1 MISVRSANRTAIV
14 KGGPLG
20 TTNAALELLEHNLR
34 DRPDKTAYLCSGRAH
49 AYRELGEGARRLAR
63 RLRERGLSPGERVLV
78 ALPDCFAFPVAFL
91 GCLLSGAVAVVV
103 NPELDREALAHVTND
118 AGARLQISLEGSTAR
133 WPASSLEEIACDE
146 LGVLACAGPGMELCD
161 TFQPAD
167 SDLAYVLYTSGS
179 TGAPKGVPHRH
190 RSLVLPCDL
199 VGKAVLGLTG
209 EDVIFS
215 TSKCS
220 FAYGLINSLAL
231 PLRLGATAILHP
243 GKPDP
248 SSVLELVRRHSPSVF
263 FSVPTLFAQIL
274 RWWPEAGQ
282 TLPMR
287 LCCSAGEALPA
298 ALFEEWQ
305 RLTGLEILDGIGST
319 EMAYHFILNA
329 PGHAVA
335 GSAGRLAPG
344 YRARLV
350 DERGEDVAPGH
361 EGQLLIDGPTRT
373 PGYWSPPD
381 AAAAMQAPMPLATGD
396 LFVERDGFYYH
407 RGRIDDMIKSAG
419 CWVSPTA
426 VEEVLGDHPAVAECA
441 VVATR
446 VGGLSV
452 PGAFIVPGR
461 AVTESPELV
470 GELLRH
476 CRERLPDHMCPAR
489 IRFVAELPRT
499 STGKVQRF
507 KLRELSRA

>member
-1 MISVRSANRTAIV
+1 M
-14 KGGPLG
+14 G
-20 TTNAALELLEHNLR
+20 TTNAALEFLEHNLR

-49 AYRELGEGARRLAR
+49 AYRELGEGARCLAR

-103 NPELDREALAHVTND
+103 NPELDHEALAHVAND
-118 AGARLQISLEGSTAR
+118 AGARLRISLEGSAAR
-133 WPASSLEEIACDE
+133 WPAGSLEEIACDE
-146 LGVLACAGPGMELCD
+146 VGPLECTGPGLELCD
-161 TFQPAD
+161 AFQPAD

-199 VGKAVLGLTG
+199 VGKAVLGLTS

-248 SSVLELVRRHSPSVF
+248 AAVLELVRRHSPSVF

-274 RWWPEAGQ
+274 RSWPEVRQ
-282 TLPMR
+282 RLPMR

-298 ALFEEWQ
+298 VLFKEWQ

-319 EMAYHFILNA
+319 EMAYHFISNA
-329 PGHAVA
+329 PGQAVA
-335 GSAGRLAPG
+335 GSAGRLVPG
-344 YRARLV
+344 YQARLV
-350 DERGEDVAPGH
+350 DERGKDVAPGH

-373 PGYWSPPD
+373 PGGWSTPD
-381 AAAAMQAPMPLATGD
+381 TAADAPLSTGD

-407 RGRIDDMIKSAG
+407 RGRSDDMIKSAG
-419 CWVSPTA
+419 CWVSPIA
-426 VEEVLGDHPAVAECA
+426 VEEVLRGHPVVAECA

-446 VGGLSV
+446 VGAFSV
-452 PGAFIVPGR
+452 PGAFVVLDPE
-461 AVTESPELV
+461 VTESPELV
-470 GELLRH
+470 GELRRH

-507 KLRELSRA
+507 KLRERSTA

>member
-1 MISVRSANRTAIV
+1 
-14 KGGPLG
+14 LG

-49 AYRELGEGARRLAR
+49 TYRELGERARCLAR

-78 ALPDCFAFPVAFL
+78 ALPDCFALPVAFL

-103 NPELDREALAHVTND
+103 NPELEREALAQVSND
-118 AGARLQISLEGSTAR
+118 AGARLRISLEGRAAG
-133 WPASSLEEIACDE
+133 WPTGSLEEIACDE
-146 LGVLACAGPGMELCD
+146 VGVLACAGPGLELCD
-161 TFQPAD
+161 AFQPAD
-167 SDLAYVLYTSGS
+167 SGLAYVLYTSGS
-179 TGAPKGVPHRH
+179 TGVPKGVPHRH

-199 VGKAVLGLTG
+199 VGKAVLGLTV

-248 SSVLELVRRHSPSVF
+248 AAVLELICRHSPSVF

-274 RWWPEAGQ
+274 RWWPEVRQ
-282 TLPMR
+282 PLPMR

-319 EMAYHFILNA
+319 EMAYHFISNA
-329 PGHAVA
+329 PEQALA
-335 GSAGRLAPG
+335 GSAGRLVPG
-344 YRARLV
+344 YQARLV
-350 DERGEDVAPGH
+350 DQRGEDVAPGH

-373 PGYWSPPD
+373 PGCGSRPG
-381 AAAAMQAPMPLATGD
+381 AAADAPLATGD
-396 LFVERDGFYYH
+396 LFVERAGFYYH
-407 RGRIDDMIKSAG
+407 RGRSDDMFKSAG
-419 CWVSPTA
+419 CWVSPLA
-426 VEEVLGDHPAVAECA
+426 VEEVLQDHPVVAECA

-446 VGGLSV
+446 VGGLGV
-452 PGAFIVPGR
+452 PGAFVVLGR
-461 AVTESPELV
+461 EVTESPNLV

-507 KLRELSRA
+507 KLRELSTA

>member
-1 MISVRSANRTAIV
+1 MDHSQGGSLSA
-14 KGGPLG
+14 
-20 TTNAALELLEHNLR
+20 TNAALELLEHNLR

-49 AYRELGEGARRLAR
+49 AYRELGEGARCLAR
-63 RLRERGLSPGERVLV
+63 RLREHGLSPGERVLV

-103 NPELDREALAHVTND
+103 NPELDREALAHIAND
-118 AGARLQISLEGSTAR
+118 ARARLRISLEGSAAK
-133 WPASSLEEIACDE
+133 WPAGSLEEIACDE
-146 LGVLACAGPGMELCD
+146 VGPLEGTGAALELCD
-161 TFQPAD
+161 AFQPAD

-179 TGAPKGVPHRH
+179 TGAPKGIPHRH

-199 VGKAVLGLTG
+199 VGKGMLGLTG

-231 PLRLGATAILHP
+231 PLRFGASAILHP

-248 SSVLELVRRHSPSVF
+248 AAFLELVRQHSPSVF

-274 RWWPEAGQ
+274 RLLPEVRQ
-282 TLPMR
+282 RLPMR
-287 LCCSAGEALPA
+287 LCCSAGETLPA
-298 ALFEEWQ
+298 VLFEEWQ

-319 EMAYHFILNA
+319 EMAYHFISNA

-335 GSAGRLAPG
+335 GSAGRLVPG
-344 YRARLV
+344 YQARLV
-350 DERGEDVAPGH
+350 DEHGKDVAPGH
-361 EGQLLIDGPTRT
+361 EGQLLIDGPTLT
-373 PGYWSPPD
+373 PGCWSPQD
-381 AAAAMQAPMPLATGD
+381 AAYDAPLATGD
-396 LFVERDGFYYH
+396 LFVERDGFYYY
-407 RGRIDDMIKSAG
+407 RGRSDDMFKSGG
-419 CWVSPTA
+419 CWVSPIA
-426 VEEVLGDHPAVAECA
+426 VEEVLRGHPVVAECA

-446 VGGLSV
+446 VGALIV
-452 PGAFIVPGR
+452 PGAFVVLDR
-461 AVTESPELV
+461 EVTESPKLV
-470 GELLRH
+470 GELRRH

-507 KLRELSRA
+507 KLRERSTA

>member
-1 MISVRSANRTAIV
+1 M
-14 KGGPLG
+14 G

-49 AYRELGEGARRLAR
+49 AYRELGEGARCLAR
-63 RLRERGLSPGERVLV
+63 LLRERGLSPGERVLV

-103 NPELDREALAHVTND
+103 NPELGPEALAHVVND
-118 AGARLQISLEGSTAR
+118 AGARLRISLEGSTAK
-133 WPASSLEEIACDE
+133 WPAGSLEEISCDE
-146 LGVLACAGPGMELCD
+146 VGPLHYAGPGLELCEAFRPTD
-161 TFQPAD
+161 G
-167 SDLAYVLYTSGS
+167 DLAYVLSTSGS
-179 TGAPKGVPHRH
+179 TGAPKCVPHRH

-248 SSVLELVRRHSPSVF
+248 AMVLELVRRHSPSVF
-263 FSVPTLFAQIL
+263 FSVPTIFAQIL
-274 RWWPEAGQ
+274 RWWPEVRQ
-282 TLPMR
+282 RLPMR

-298 ALFEEWQ
+298 ELFEEWQ
-305 RLTGLEILDGIGST
+305 RLTGQEILDGIGST
-319 EMAYHFILNA
+319 EMAYHFISNS

-335 GSAGRLAPG
+335 GSAGRLVPG

-373 PGYWSPPD
+373 PGCWNPPG
-381 AAAAMQAPMPLATGD
+381 AADGAPLATGD

-407 RGRIDDMIKSAG
+407 RGRSDDMIKSAG
-419 CWVSPTA
+419 CWVSSTA
-426 VEEVLGDHPAVAECA
+426 VEEVLRSHPSVAECA
-441 VVATR
+441 VVADT
-446 VGGLSV
+446 VGGLSA
-452 PGAFIVPGR
+452 PAAFIVLGR
-461 AVTESPELV
+461 GVTESPELA
-470 GELLRH
+470 GELRRH
-476 CRERLPDHMCPAR
+476 CRERLPDHMCPVR

-499 STGKVQRF
+499 STGKLQRF
-507 KLRELSRA
+507 KLRERSTA

>member
-1 MISVRSANRTAIV
+1 MS
-14 KGGPLG
+14 

-49 AYRELGEGARRLAR
+49 TYRELGEAVRCLAR
-63 RLRERGLSPGERVLV
+63 RLRELGLSPGERIFI

-103 NPELDREALAHVTND
+103 NPELDQETLAHIAND
-118 AGARLQISLEGSTAR
+118 AGARLRICLEGSAAR
-133 WPASSLEEIACDE
+133 WPADSLKEIVCNE
-146 LGVLACAGPGMELCD
+146 VGPLECTGAGLELCD
-161 TFQPAD
+161 AFQPAD

-179 TGAPKGVPHRH
+179 TGAHRGVPHRH
-190 RSLVLPCDL
+190 RCLVLPCDL

-209 EDVIFS
+209 EDIIFS

-231 PLRLGATAILHP
+231 PLQLGATAILYP

-248 SSVLELVRRHSPSVF
+248 PAVLELIRHHSPSVL

-274 RWWPEAGQ
+274 RSWPEGRQ
-282 TLPMR
+282 RLPMR

-319 EMAYHFILNA
+319 EMAYHFIANA
-329 PGHAVA
+329 PGQAVA
-335 GSAGRLAPG
+335 GSAGRLVPG
-344 YRARLV
+344 YQARLV
-350 DERGEDVAPGH
+350 DERGEDVASGH
-361 EGQLLIDGPTRT
+361 IGQLLIDGPTR
-373 PGYWSPPD
+373 PPD
-381 AAAAMQAPMPLATGD
+381 CGSSTEAPLATGD

-407 RGRIDDMIKSAG
+407 RGRSDDMFKSAG

-426 VEEVLGDHPAVAECA
+426 VEEVLRSHPAVAECA

-452 PGAFIVPGR
+452 PGAFIVLDR
-461 AVTESPELV
+461 AVNGSPELV
-470 GELLRH
+470 AELRRH
-476 CRERLPDHMCPAR
+476 CQERLPDPMCPAR
-489 IRFVAELPRT
+489 IRFVTELPRT
-499 STGKVQRF
+499 ATGKVQRF
-507 KLRELSRA
+507 KLRERNTA

>member
-1 MISVRSANRTAIV
+1 LAA
-14 KGGPLG
+14 P
-20 TTNAALELLEHNLR
+20 NAALELLEHNLR
-34 DRPDKTAYLCSGRAH
+34 DRPDKTVYLCSGRAH
-49 AYRELGEGARRLAR
+49 TYRELGEAVRRLAR

-103 NPELDREALAHVTND
+103 NPEFEREALVSVAND
-118 AGARLQISLEGSTAR
+118 AGARLLISLEGGAAR
-133 WPASSLEEIACDE
+133 WPAGPLEEIACDGLGPLERSGDE
-146 LGVLACAGPGMELCD
+146 LDFSDA
-161 TFQPAD
+161 FQPAD
-167 SDLAYVLYTSGS
+167 NDLAYALYTSGS
-179 TGAPKGVPHRH
+179 TGAPRCAPHRH
-190 RSLVLPCDL
+190 RSLTLPCDL

-248 SSVLELVRRHSPSVF
+248 ATVLELIRRHGPSVF
-263 FSVPTLFAQIL
+263 FSVPTLFARIL
-274 RWWPEAGQ
+274 RSWPEVRQ
-282 TLPMR
+282 RLPMR

-298 ALFEEWQ
+298 ALFEEWR

-319 EMAYHFILNA
+319 EMAYHFIANA

-335 GSAGRLAPG
+335 GSAGRLVPG

-350 DERGEDVAPGH
+350 DERGVDVAPGQ
-361 EGQLLIDGPTRT
+361 EGELLIDGPTRT
-373 PGYWSPPD
+373 PGCWRPPD
-381 AAAAMQAPMPLATGD
+381 PAVDAPLATGD

-407 RGRIDDMIKSAG
+407 RGRSDDMIKSAG
-419 CWVSPTA
+419 CWVSPVV
-426 VEEVLGDHPAVAECA
+426 VEEVLRGHPAVAECA

-446 VGGLSV
+446 VGAFSG
-452 PGAFIVPGR
+452 PGAFVALAPG
-461 AVTESPELV
+461 VTGTPELAN
-470 GELLRH
+470 ELRRH
-476 CRERLPDHMCPAR
+476 CRQRLPDHMCPVR
-489 IRFVAELPRT
+489 IRFIAELPRT
-499 STGKVQRF
+499 STGKTQRF
-507 KLRELSRA
+507 RLRELNAP

>member
-1 MISVRSANRTAIV
+1 MGA
-14 KGGPLG
+14 
-20 TTNAALELLEHNLR
+20 TNAALELLEHNLR

-49 AYRELGEGARRLAR
+49 AYRELGERALCLAR

-91 GCLLSGAVAVVV
+91 GCLLTGAVAVVV
-103 NPELDREALAHVTND
+103 NPELENESLALIAND
-118 AGARLQISLEGSTAR
+118 AGAHLLISLEGSAIR
-133 WPASSLEEIACDE
+133 WPAGSMEKIACNE
-146 LGVLACAGPGMELCD
+146 VGPLECAGPGLELGD
-161 TFQPAD
+161 AFQPAD
-167 SDLAYVLYTSGS
+167 NDLAYVLYTSGS

-231 PLRLGATAILHP
+231 PLRLGASAILHP

-248 SSVLELVRRHSPSVF
+248 AAVLELIRRHSPSVF

-274 RWWPEAGQ
+274 RSWPEVRQ
-282 TLPMR
+282 RLPMR

-298 ALFEEWQ
+298 ALFKEWQ

-319 EMAYHFILNA
+319 EMAYHFITNA

-335 GSAGRLAPG
+335 GSAGRLVPG
-344 YRARLV
+344 YQARLV
-350 DERGEDVAPGH
+350 DERGEVVAAGH

-373 PGYWSPPD
+373 PGYWSQPD
-381 AAAAMQAPMPLATGD
+381 EAAAMQAPIPLATGD

-407 RGRIDDMIKSAG
+407 RGRSDDMFKSAG

-426 VEEVLGDHPAVAECA
+426 VEEVLQDHPVVAECA

-446 VGGLSV
+446 VGGLSA
-452 PGAFIVPGR
+452 PGAFIVLKR
-461 AVTESPELV
+461 EVTESPELV
-470 GELLRH
+470 GELRRY

-489 IRFVAELPRT
+489 IRFVANLPRT
-499 STGKVQRF
+499 ATGKVQRF
-507 KLRELSRA
+507 KLRERSMA

>member
-1 MISVRSANRTAIV
+1 MDHSQ
-14 KGGPLG
+14 GGSLS

-34 DRPDKTAYLCSGRAH
+34 DRPDKTAYFCSGRAH
-49 AYRELGEGARRLAR
+49 AYRELGEGARCLAR

-103 NPELDREALAHVTND
+103 NPELEHKALAHIENE
-118 AGARLQISLEGSTAR
+118 ASARLRISLEGNAATWSAGC
-133 WPASSLEEIACDE
+133 LEDIACDE
-146 LGVLACAGPGMELCD
+146 VGPLECAGPALEFCD
-161 TFQPAD
+161 AFQPAD
-167 SDLAYVLYTSGS
+167 SDLAYVLYTSGT

-199 VGKAVLGLTG
+199 VGKALLGLTG

-248 SSVLELVRRHSPSVF
+248 AAVLELVHRHSPSVF

-274 RWWPEAGQ
+274 RSWPEVRQ
-282 TLPMR
+282 RLPMR

-298 ALFEEWQ
+298 VLFKEWQ

-319 EMAYHFILNA
+319 EMAYHFITNT

-335 GSAGRLAPG
+335 GSAGRLVPG
-344 YRARLV
+344 YQAWLV
-350 DERGEDVAPGH
+350 DERGEVVAPGH

-381 AAAAMQAPMPLATGD
+381 AAADAPLATGD

-407 RGRIDDMIKSAG
+407 RGRSDDMFKSAG
-419 CWVSPTA
+419 CWVSPIA
-426 VEEVLGDHPAVAECA
+426 VEEVLRGHPAVAECA

-446 VGGLSV
+446 VGAFSV
-452 PGAFIVPGR
+452 PGAFVVLSR
-461 AVTESPELV
+461 EMSESAELV
-470 GELLRH
+470 GELQRH

-507 KLRELSRA
+507 KLRERTTA

>member
-1 MISVRSANRTAIV
+1 MGA
-14 KGGPLG
+14 
-20 TTNAALELLEHNLR
+20 TNAALELLEHNLR
-34 DRPDKTAYLCSGRAH
+34 DRPAKTAYLCSGRAH
-49 AYRELGEGARRLAR
+49 TYRELGERALSLAR
-63 RLRERGLSPGERVLV
+63 RLRERGLSPGERVIV

-91 GCLLSGAVAVVV
+91 GCLLSGAVTVVV
-103 NPELDREALAHVTND
+103 NPELESESLARIANESS
-118 AGARLQISLEGSTAR
+118 ARLRISLEGSAAS
-133 WPASSLEEIACDE
+133 WPTGFLEEVACDE
-146 LGVLACAGPGMELCD
+146 VGPLQCAGPGLELGD
-161 TFQPAD
+161 VFQPAD

-179 TGAPKGVPHRH
+179 TGLPKGVPHRH

-199 VGKAVLGLTG
+199 VGKGVLGLTG
-209 EDVIFS
+209 EDIIFS

-248 SSVLELVRRHSPSVF
+248 AAVLELFRRHSPSVF
-263 FSVPTLFAQIL
+263 FSVPTIFAQIL
-274 RWWPEAGQ
+274 RSWPELPKR
-282 TLPMR
+282 LPMR

-298 ALFEEWQ
+298 ALFKEWQ

-319 EMAYHFILNA
+319 EMAYHFISNA
-329 PGHAVA
+329 PGRAVT
-335 GSAGRLAPG
+335 GSAGRLVPG
-344 YRARLV
+344 YQARLV
-350 DERGEDVAPGH
+350 DEHGEDVAPGQ

-373 PGYWSPPD
+373 PGCRSLPD
-381 AAAAMQAPMPLATGD
+381 AAVDAPLATGD

-407 RGRIDDMIKSAG
+407 CGRSDDMLKSAG
-419 CWVSPTA
+419 CWVSPA
-426 VEEVLGDHPAVAECA
+426 VVEEVLRDYPAVAECA

-452 PGAFIVPGR
+452 PGAFIVLGR
-461 AVTESPELV
+461 EVTESPELV
-470 GELLRH
+470 GALRRH

-489 IRFVAELPRT
+489 IRFVTELPRT

-507 KLRELSRA
+507 KLRERSTA

>member
-1 MISVRSANRTAIV
+1 
-14 KGGPLG
+14 LG
-20 TTNAALELLEHNLR
+20 ATNAALELLEHNLR

-49 AYRELGEGARRLAR
+49 AYRELGEGARCLAR
-63 RLRERGLSPGERVLV
+63 LLRERGLSPGERVLV
-78 ALPDCFAFPVAFL
+78 TLPDCFAFPVAFL

-103 NPELDREALAHVTND
+103 NPELEREALAHIAND
-118 AGARLQISLEGSTAR
+118 VGACLRISLEGSAAR
-133 WPASSLEEIACDE
+133 WPAGSLEEIACNE
-146 LGVLACAGPGMELCD
+146 VGPLECAGPALELCD
-161 TFQPAD
+161 AFQPAD

-179 TGAPKGVPHRH
+179 TGSPKGVPHRH

-248 SSVLELVRRHSPSVF
+248 ASVLELVNRHSPSVF
-263 FSVPTLFAQIL
+263 FSVPTIFVRIL
-274 RWWPEAGQ
+274 RSWPEVRQ
-282 TLPMR
+282 RLPMR

-298 ALFEEWQ
+298 ALFEEWR

-319 EMAYHFILNA
+319 EMAYHFISNT

-335 GSAGRLAPG
+335 GSAGKLVTG
-344 YRARLV
+344 YQARLV

-373 PGYWSPPD
+373 PGCWNSPEV
-381 AAAAMQAPMPLATGD
+381 AADVPLATGD
-396 LFVERDGFYYH
+396 LFVERNGFYYH
-407 RGRIDDMIKSAG
+407 RGRSDDMFKSAG
-419 CWVSPTA
+419 CWVSPTT
-426 VEEVLGDHPAVAECA
+426 VEEVLRDHPVVAECA

-446 VGGLSV
+446 VGALCV
-452 PGAFIVPGR
+452 PGAFVVLGR
-461 AVTESPELV
+461 EVAESPGLVDELR
-470 GELLRH
+470 RH
-476 CRERLPDHMCPAR
+476 CLERLPDHMCPAR

-507 KLRELSRA
+507 RLRERSTA

>member
-1 MISVRSANRTAIV
+1 LSA
-14 KGGPLG
+14 
-20 TTNAALELLEHNLR
+20 TNAALELLEHNLR
-34 DRPDKTAYLCSGRAH
+34 DRPDRTAYICSGRAH
-49 AYRELGEGARRLAR
+49 AYRELGEGARCLAR
-63 RLRERGLSPGERVLV
+63 LLRERGLSPGERVLV

-91 GCLLSGAVAVVV
+91 GCLLSGAVAVVA
-103 NPELDREALAHVTND
+103 NPELDREALAHVAND
-118 AGARLQISLEGSTAR
+118 AGARLRLSLEGSAARR
-133 WPASSLEEIACDE
+133 WPAGSLEEIACDE
-146 LGVLACAGPGMELCD
+146 LGPLECAGPGLEFCD
-161 TFQPAD
+161 AFQPAD

-179 TGAPKGVPHRH
+179 TGAPKSVPHRH

-248 SSVLELVRRHSPSVF
+248 AAVLELVRRHSPSVL

-274 RWWPEAGQ
+274 RSWPEVGQ
-282 TLPMR
+282 RLPMR
-287 LCCSAGEALPA
+287 ICCSAGEALPA
-298 ALFEEWQ
+298 ALFKEWQ

-319 EMAYHFILNA
+319 EMAYHFISNA

-335 GSAGRLAPG
+335 GSAGRLVPG
-344 YRARLV
+344 YQARLV
-350 DERGEDVAPGH
+350 DERGADVAPGH

-373 PGYWSPPD
+373 PGGWSPPD

-407 RGRIDDMIKSAG
+407 RDRSDDMFKSAG
-419 CWVSPTA
+419 YWVSPTA
-426 VEEVLGDHPAVAECA
+426 VEEVLRGHPAVAECA
-441 VVATR
+441 VVATT
-446 VGGLSV
+446 VGAFSV
-452 PGAFIVPGR
+452 PGAFVVLGSE
-461 AVTESPELV
+461 VTESPELV
-470 GELLRH
+470 GELRRH

-507 KLRELSRA
+507 KLRERNTE

>member
-1 MISVRSANRTAIV
+1 VDHSQGGSLSA
-14 KGGPLG
+14 
-20 TTNAALELLEHNLR
+20 TNAALELLEHNLR
-34 DRPDKTAYLCSGRAH
+34 DRPDRTAYFCSGRAH
-49 AYRELGEGARRLAR
+49 AYRELGEGARCLAR
-63 RLRERGLSPGERVLV
+63 QLRERGLSPGERVLV

-103 NPELDREALAHVTND
+103 NPELDCEALAHIAND
-118 AGARLQISLEGSTAR
+118 AGARLRISMESSAAR
-133 WPASSLEEIACDE
+133 WPAGSLEEIACDE
-146 LGVLACAGPGMELCD
+146 VGPLECAGPGLELCD
-161 TFQPAD
+161 AFQPTD

-248 SSVLELVRRHSPSVF
+248 ATVLELVRRHSPSVF

-274 RWWPEAGQ
+274 RSWPEVRQ
-282 TLPMR
+282 RLPMR

-298 ALFEEWQ
+298 VLFTEWQ

-319 EMAYHFILNA
+319 EMAYHFISNT

-335 GSAGRLAPG
+335 GSAGRLVPG

-350 DERGEDVAPGH
+350 DECGEDVAPGQ

-373 PGYWSPPD
+373 PGGWSPPD
-381 AAAAMQAPMPLATGD
+381 AAAAMLAPMPLATGD

-407 RGRIDDMIKSAG
+407 RGRSDDLIKSAG
-419 CWVSPTA
+419 CWVSLTA
-426 VEEVLGDHPAVAECA
+426 VEEVLRGHPVVAECA
-441 VVATR
+441 VVATT
-446 VGGLSV
+446 VGAFSV
-452 PGAFIVPGR
+452 PGAFVVLGR
-461 AVTESPELV
+461 EVTESPELV
-470 GELLRH
+470 GELRRY
-476 CRERLPDHMCPAR
+476 CRARLPDHMCPAR
-489 IRFVAELPRT
+489 IRFVTELPRT

-507 KLRELSRA
+507 KLRERSTA

>member
-1 MISVRSANRTAIV
+1 MGA
-14 KGGPLG
+14 
-20 TTNAALELLEHNLR
+20 TNAALALLEHNLR
-34 DRPDKTAYLCSGRAH
+34 ERPDRIAYLCSGRAH
-49 AYRELGEGARRLAR
+49 TYRELGGGARCFAR

-103 NPELDREALAHVTND
+103 NPELEREALVQVAND
-118 AGARLQISLEGSTAR
+118 SGARLLISSAGSAAG
-133 WPASSLEEIACDE
+133 WPAGSLEEISCDE
-146 LGVLACAGPGMELCD
+146 TGVLACAGPALEFCD
-161 TFQPAD
+161 AFQPAD

-231 PLRLGATAILHP
+231 PLWLGATAILHP

-248 SSVLELVRRHSPSVF
+248 AAVLELVHRHSPSVF

-274 RWWPEAGQ
+274 RTWPAVRQ
-282 TLPMR
+282 RLPMR

-298 ALFEEWQ
+298 TLFEEWQ

-319 EMAYHFILNA
+319 EMAYHFISNV

-335 GSAGRLAPG
+335 GSAGRLVPG

-350 DERGEDVAPGH
+350 DERGENVAPGQ
-361 EGQLLIDGPTRT
+361 EGRLLIDGPTRT
-373 PGYWSPPD
+373 PGCWGQAE
-381 AAAAMQAPMPLATGD
+381 AASGAFLATGD
-396 LFVERDGFYYH
+396 LFVERDGLYYH
-407 RGRIDDMIKSAG
+407 RGRSDDLFKSAG
-419 CWVSPTA
+419 CWVSPIA
-426 VEEVLGDHPAVAECA
+426 VEEVLRSHPAVAECA
-441 VVATR
+441 VVATT
-446 VGGLSV
+446 V
-452 PGAFIVPGR
+452 GAFSVSGAFVVLGR
-461 AVTESPELV
+461 AVTGSPELA
-470 GELLRH
+470 GELRRH

-507 KLRELSRA
+507 KLREGNKEETWQDR

>member
-1 MISVRSANRTAIV
+1 MR
-14 KGGPLG
+14 

-34 DRPDKTAYLCSGRAH
+34 NRPDKTAYLCSGRAH
-49 AYRELGEGARRLAR
+49 AYRELGEGARCVAR
-63 RLRERGLSPGERVLV
+63 RLRERGLTPGERVVV

-103 NPELDREALAHVTND
+103 NPELDSETQAQVAND
-118 AGARLQISLEGSTAR
+118 AGARLRISLEGSAAN
-133 WPASSLEEIACDE
+133 WPAGPMEEIDCDE
-146 LGVLACAGPGMELCD
+146 VGLRECAGSGLPFCD
-161 TFQPAD
+161 AFQPTD

-199 VGKAVLGLTG
+199 VGKPVLGLTG

-215 TSKCS
+215 TSTCS

-243 GKPDP
+243 GKVDP
-248 SSVLELVRRHSPSVF
+248 AVVLGLVRRHRPSVL

-274 RWWPEAGQ
+274 RSWPEVRQ
-282 TLPMR
+282 RLPMR

-298 ALFEEWQ
+298 ALFEEWR

-319 EMAYHFILNA
+319 EMAYHFISNV
-329 PGHAVA
+329 PGQAVA
-335 GSAGRLAPG
+335 GSAGRLVPG

-350 DERGEDVAPGH
+350 DEDGRDVAPGH

-373 PGYWSPPD
+373 PACGRPPD
-381 AAAAMQAPMPLATGD
+381 AAADAPLATGD
-396 LFVERDGFYYH
+396 LFVEQDGFYYH
-407 RGRIDDMIKSAG
+407 RGRSNDMFKSAG
-419 CWVSPTA
+419 CWVSPTD
-426 VEEVLGDHPAVAECA
+426 VEEVLRAHPVVADCA

-446 VGGLSV
+446 VGAFSV
-452 PGAFIVPGR
+452 PGAFVVLRR
-461 AVTESPELV
+461 AVTDVRELV
-470 GELLRH
+470 GELRRH
-476 CRERLPDHMCPAR
+476 CRERLPEHMCPAR
-489 IRFVAELPRT
+489 IRFVADLPRT
-499 STGKVQRF
+499 PTGKVQRF
-507 KLRELSRA
+507 KLREQSAA

>member
-1 MISVRSANRTAIV
+1 
-14 KGGPLG
+14 LG
-20 TTNAALELLEHNLR
+20 TTNAALVLLEHNLR
-34 DRPDKTAYLCSGRAH
+34 DRPDKTAYFCSGRIH
-49 AYRELGEGARRLAR
+49 PYRELGEGARCLAR
-63 RLRERGLSPGERVLV
+63 QLRERGLSPGERVLV
-78 ALPDCFAFPVAFL
+78 DLPDCFAFPVAFL

-103 NPELDREALAHVTND
+103 NPELDRGALSHIAND
-118 AGARLQISLEGSTAR
+118 AGARLRISLEGSAAR
-133 WPASSLEEIACDE
+133 WQAGSLEEIVCNE
-146 LGVLACAGPGMELCD
+146 VGPLECAVPGLELCD
-161 TFQPAD
+161 AFQPTD
-167 SDLAYVLYTSGS
+167 SDIAYVLYTSGS

-199 VGKAVLGLTG
+199 AGKDVLGLTG
-209 EDVIFS
+209 EDVIYS

-248 SSVLELVRRHSPSVF
+248 AAVLELVRQYSPSVF

-274 RWWPEAGQ
+274 RSWPEVRQ
-282 TLPMR
+282 LLPMR

-298 ALFEEWQ
+298 ALFNEWQ

-319 EMAYHFILNA
+319 EMAYHFISNV

-335 GSAGRLAPG
+335 GSAGRLVPG
-344 YRARLV
+344 YQARLV
-350 DERGEDVAPGH
+350 DECGEVVAPGH

-373 PGYWSPPD
+373 PGCWSQPD
-381 AAAAMQAPMPLATGD
+381 AAADTPLATGD

-407 RGRIDDMIKSAG
+407 RGRSDDMFKSAG

-426 VEEVLGDHPAVAECA
+426 VEEVLRGHPAVAECA

-446 VGGLSV
+446 VGALSV
-452 PGAFIVPGR
+452 PGAFIVLGR
-461 AVTESPELV
+461 EVSESPELV
-470 GELLRH
+470 GELQRH

-489 IRFVAELPRT
+489 IRFVVELPRT

-507 KLRELSRA
+507 KLRERSTA

>member
-1 MISVRSANRTAIV
+1 MGA
-14 KGGPLG
+14 
-20 TTNAALELLEHNLR
+20 TNAALELLEHNLR
-34 DRPDKTAYLCSGRAH
+34 DRPDKTAYLCSDRAH
-49 AYRELGEGARRLAR
+49 AYRELGEGARCLAR

-103 NPELDREALAHVTND
+103 NPDLEHEALAHISND
-118 AGARLQISLEGSTAR
+118 ARARLRISLEGSSAR
-133 WPASSLEEIACDE
+133 WPAGSLEEIACDDVGPLE
-146 LGVLACAGPGMELCD
+146 CNGPGLELCD
-161 TFQPAD
+161 AFQPAD

-199 VGKAVLGLTG
+199 VGKAILGLTG

-248 SSVLELVRRHSPSVF
+248 AAVLELVRRHSPSVL

-274 RWWPEAGQ
+274 RTWPEVRQ
-282 TLPMR
+282 LLPMR

-298 ALFEEWQ
+298 VLFEEWQ
-305 RLTGLEILDGIGST
+305 HLTGLEILDGIGST
-319 EMAYHFILNA
+319 EMAYHFISNT

-335 GSAGRLAPG
+335 GSAGRLVPG

-361 EGQLLIDGPTRT
+361 EGQLLINGPTRT
-373 PGYWSPPD
+373 PDGWSPPNAD
-381 AAAAMQAPMPLATGD
+381 AAMQAPIPLATGD
-396 LFVERDGFYYH
+396 LFVEREGCYYY
-407 RGRIDDMIKSAG
+407 RGRSDDMFKSAG

-426 VEEVLGDHPAVAECA
+426 VEEVLRGHPAVTECA

-446 VGGLSV
+446 VGTLSV
-452 PGAFIVPGR
+452 PGAFVVLVSE
-461 AVTESPELV
+461 VTESPELV
-470 GELLRH
+470 GELRRH

-507 KLRELSRA
+507 KLREQSTA

>member
-1 MISVRSANRTAIV
+1 MDHTQ
-14 KGGPLG
+14 GGSLG
-20 TTNAALELLEHNLR
+20 TTNAALELLEHNLWS
-34 DRPDKTAYLCSGRAH
+34 RPDKTVYLCSGRVH
-49 AYRELGEGARRLAR
+49 TYRELGEGACCLAR
-63 RLRERGLSPGERVLV
+63 RLRERGVAPGERILV

-103 NPELDREALAHVTND
+103 NSELDQEALAQIAKD
-118 AGARLQISLEGSTAR
+118 AGARLRISLKGSAAMS
-133 WPASSLEEIACDE
+133 PADSLEEILCNEVGLLDWAC
-146 LGVLACAGPGMELCD
+146 PGMEFRD
-161 TFQPAD
+161 AFQPAD

-190 RSLVLPCDL
+190 QALLLPCDL

-209 EDVIFS
+209 KDVIFS

-248 SSVLELVRRHSPSVF
+248 AAVLEIVRRHSPSVF

-274 RWWPEAGQ
+274 RSWPEVRQ
-282 TLPMR
+282 QLPMR

-305 RLTGLEILDGIGST
+305 RVTELEILDGIGST
-319 EMAYHFILNA
+319 EMAYHFISNA
-329 PGHAVA
+329 PGQAVA
-335 GSAGRLAPG
+335 GSAGSLVPG

-350 DERGEDVAPGH
+350 DEHGDDVSPGN

-373 PGYWSPPD
+373 PGLGNSPVAAD
-381 AAAAMQAPMPLATGD
+381 APLATGD

-407 RGRIDDMIKSAG
+407 RGRSDDMFKSAG
-419 CWVSPTA
+419 CWVSPNA
-426 VEEVLGDHPAVAECA
+426 VEEVLRGHAAVSECA
-441 VVATR
+441 VVASR
-446 VGGLSV
+446 VGGLGV
-452 PGAFIVPGR
+452 PDAFVVLDPT
-461 AVTESPELV
+461 VTGSPELV
-470 GELLRH
+470 GELRRY

-507 KLRELSRA
+507 KLREGNKEETWQQQ

>member
-1 MISVRSANRTAIV
+1 M
-14 KGGPLG
+14 GGSLG

-34 DRPDKTAYLCSGRAH
+34 DRPGKAAYLCSGSAH
-49 AYRELGEGARRLAR
+49 TYRELGEGARRLAG
-63 RLRERGLSPGERVLV
+63 LLQERGISPGERVLV

-91 GCLLSGAVAVVV
+91 GCLLTGAVAVVV
-103 NPELDREALAHVTND
+103 NPELEREALTHMAND
-118 AGARLQISLEGSTAR
+118 AGARLRISLEGSGAR
-133 WPASSLEEIACDE
+133 LPAGSREEIVCDE
-146 LGVLACAGPGMELCD
+146 AGPLLCAGPGPELCD
-161 TFQPAD
+161 AFRPTD
-167 SDLAYVLYTSGS
+167 GDLAYVLYTSGS
-179 TGAPKGVPHRH
+179 TGEPKGVPHRH
-190 RSLVLPCDL
+190 QSLVLPCDL

-209 EDVIFS
+209 EDVILS

-231 PLRLGATAILHP
+231 PLRFGATAILHP

-248 SSVLELVRRHSPSVF
+248 AVVLELVRRHSPSVF

-274 RWWPEAGQ
+274 RWWPEIRQ
-282 TLPMR
+282 PLPMR

-298 ALFEEWQ
+298 ALFEEWRQ
-305 RLTGLEILDGIGST
+305 LTGLEILDGIGST
-319 EMAYHFILNA
+319 EMAYHFIANT

-335 GSAGRLAPG
+335 GSAGRLVPG

-373 PGYWSPPD
+373 PGCWSPPD
-381 AAAAMQAPMPLATGD
+381 AAADAPLATGD

-407 RGRIDDMIKSAG
+407 RGRCDDMIKSAG
-419 CWVSPTA
+419 CWVSPSA
-426 VEEVLGDHPAVAECA
+426 VEEVLQDHPAVAECA
-441 VVATR
+441 VAADR
-446 VGGLSV
+446 VGGFSV
-452 PGAFIVPGR
+452 PGAFIVLGR
-461 AVTESPELV
+461 AATGSPELA

-499 STGKVQRF
+499 TTGKLQRF
-507 KLRELSRA
+507 RLREPSTE

>member
-1 MISVRSANRTAIV
+1 MSA
-14 KGGPLG
+14 
-20 TTNAALELLEHNLR
+20 TNAALELLEHNLR
-34 DRPDKTAYLCSGRAH
+34 DRPDRIAYICSGRAH
-49 AYRELGEGARRLAR
+49 AYRELGEGARCLAR
-63 RLRERGLSPGERVLV
+63 RLRERGLTPGERVLIT
-78 ALPDCFAFPVAFL
+78 LPDCFAFPVAFL

-103 NPELDREALAHVTND
+103 NPEFDREALAQVAND
-118 AGARLQISLEGSTAR
+118 AGARLRISLAGSAVR
-133 WPASSLEEIACDE
+133 WPAGCLEEIACDE
-146 LGVLACAGPGMELCD
+146 VGPLGWAGPGLELCD
-161 TFQPAD
+161 AFQPAA

-231 PLRLGATAILHP
+231 PLRLGASAILHP

-248 SSVLELVRRHSPSVF
+248 ATVLELVRRHSPSVF

-274 RWWPEAGQ
+274 RLWPEDRQ
-282 TLPMR
+282 QLPMR

-298 ALFEEWQ
+298 VLFKEWQ

-319 EMAYHFILNA
+319 EMAYHFISNT

-335 GSAGRLAPG
+335 GSAGRLVPG

-373 PGYWSPPD
+373 PGGWRQPD
-381 AAAAMQAPMPLATGD
+381 AATDAPLATGD

-407 RGRIDDMIKSAG
+407 RGRSDDMFKSAG

-426 VEEVLGDHPAVAECA
+426 VEEVLRSHPVVAECA
-441 VVATR
+441 VVATT
-446 VGGLSV
+446 VGAFSV
-452 PGAFIVPGR
+452 PGAFVVLGR
-461 AVTESPELV
+461 EVTESPELI
-470 GELLRH
+470 GELRRH

-489 IRFVAELPRT
+489 IRFVAVLPRT

-507 KLRELSRA
+507 KLRERNMV

>member
-1 MISVRSANRTAIV
+1 MS
-14 KGGPLG
+14 

-34 DRPDKTAYLCSGRAH
+34 DRPDRTAYICSGRAH
-49 AYRELGEGARRLAR
+49 AYRELGEGARCLAR
-63 RLRERGLSPGERVLV
+63 LLRERGLSPGERVLV

-103 NPELDREALAHVTND
+103 NPELDREALAHVAND
-118 AGARLQISLEGSTAR
+118 AGARLRISLEGSAAR
-133 WPASSLEEIACDE
+133 WPAGSLEEIACDE
-146 LGVLACAGPGMELCD
+146 VGPLECAGPGLELCD
-161 TFQPAD
+161 AFQPAD

-248 SSVLELVRRHSPSVF
+248 AAVLELVRRHSPSVF

-274 RWWPEAGQ
+274 RSWPEVRQ
-282 TLPMR
+282 RLPMR

-298 ALFEEWQ
+298 ALFKEWQ

-319 EMAYHFILNA
+319 EMAYHFISNA

-335 GSAGRLAPG
+335 GSAGRLVPG

-373 PGYWSPPD
+373 PGCWSPPD
-381 AAAAMQAPMPLATGD
+381 AAAASGALPLATGD

-407 RGRIDDMIKSAG
+407 RGRSDDMIKSAG

-426 VEEVLGDHPAVAECA
+426 VEEVLRGHPVVAECA

-446 VGGLSV
+446 VGAFSV
-452 PGAFIVPGR
+452 PGAFVVLGR
-461 AVTESPELV
+461 EVTESPELV
-470 GELLRH
+470 GELRRH

-507 KLRELSRA
+507 KLRERSTA

>member
-1 MISVRSANRTAIV
+1 
-14 KGGPLG
+14 LG
-20 TTNAALELLEHNLR
+20 TTNAALVLLEHNLR
-34 DRPDKTAYLCSGRAH
+34 DRPDKTAYLCSGRSH
-49 AYRELGEGARRLAR
+49 AYRELGKGARCLAR

-78 ALPDCFAFPVAFL
+78 ALPDCFAFPVAFF

-103 NPELDREALAHVTND
+103 NPELEREALAYVAND
-118 AGARLQISLEGSTAR
+118 AGARLRISLEGGAAR
-133 WPASSLEEIACDE
+133 WQAGSLEEIACDE
-146 LGVLACAGPGMELCD
+146 VGPLECAGPGLEFCD
-161 TFQPAD
+161 AFQPAD
-167 SDLAYVLYTSGS
+167 SDLAYVIYTSGS
-179 TGAPKGVPHRH
+179 TGVPKGVPHRH

-231 PLRLGATAILHP
+231 PLRLGATAILHQ

-248 SSVLELVRRHSPSVF
+248 AAVLELVRRHSPSVL

-274 RWWPEAGQ
+274 RSWPEVRQ
-282 TLPMR
+282 RLPMR

-298 ALFEEWQ
+298 ALFKEWQ

-319 EMAYHFILNA
+319 EMAYHFISNA

-335 GSAGRLAPG
+335 GSAGRLVPG
-344 YRARLV
+344 YQARLV
-350 DERGEDVAPGH
+350 DDRGEDVAPGH

-373 PGYWSPPD
+373 PDCLSLAD
-381 AAAAMQAPMPLATGD
+381 AVVDAPLATGD

-407 RGRIDDMIKSAG
+407 RGRSDDMIKSAG

-426 VEEVLGDHPAVAECA
+426 VEEVLRDHPMVAECA

-446 VGGLSV
+446 VGGLCV
-452 PGAFIVPGR
+452 PGAFVVLSR
-461 AVTESPELV
+461 EVTKSPELV
-470 GELLRH
+470 GELRRH

-489 IRFVAELPRT
+489 IRFVADLPRT
-499 STGKVQRF
+499 PTGKVQRF
-507 KLRELSRA
+507 KLRERSTA

>member
-1 MISVRSANRTAIV
+1 
-14 KGGPLG
+14 LG

-49 AYRELGEGARRLAR
+49 AFRELGEGARCLAR

-103 NPELDREALAHVTND
+103 NPELEPEALAHVAND
-118 AGARLQISLEGSTAR
+118 AGARQRISLEGSTVR
-133 WPASSLEEIACDE
+133 WPAGSLEEISCDE
-146 LGVLACAGPGMELCD
+146 VGPLHCAGPGLELCEA
-161 TFQPAD
+161 FRPAD

-179 TGAPKGVPHRH
+179 TGAPKCVPHRH

-209 EDVIFS
+209 DDVIFS

-248 SSVLELVRRHSPSVF
+248 AMVLELVRRHSPSVF
-263 FSVPTLFAQIL
+263 FSVPTIFAQIL
-274 RWWPEAGQ
+274 RWWPEVRQ
-282 TLPMR
+282 RLPMR

-298 ALFEEWQ
+298 ELFEEWQ
-305 RLTGLEILDGIGST
+305 RLTGQEILDGIGST
-319 EMAYHFILNA
+319 EMAYHFISNS

-335 GSAGRLAPG
+335 GSAGRLVPG

-373 PGYWSPPD
+373 PGCWNPPD
-381 AAAAMQAPMPLATGD
+381 AADDAPLATGD

-407 RGRIDDMIKSAG
+407 RGRSDDMIKSAG
-419 CWVSPTA
+419 CWVSSTA
-426 VEEVLGDHPAVAECA
+426 VEEVLRSHPAVAECA
-441 VVATR
+441 VVADT
-446 VGGLSV
+446 VGGLSA
-452 PGAFIVPGR
+452 PAAFIVLGR
-461 AVTESPELV
+461 GGTESP
-470 GELLRH
+470 
-476 CRERLPDHMCPAR
+476 
-489 IRFVAELPRT
+489 
-499 STGKVQRF
+499 
-507 KLRELSRA
+507 